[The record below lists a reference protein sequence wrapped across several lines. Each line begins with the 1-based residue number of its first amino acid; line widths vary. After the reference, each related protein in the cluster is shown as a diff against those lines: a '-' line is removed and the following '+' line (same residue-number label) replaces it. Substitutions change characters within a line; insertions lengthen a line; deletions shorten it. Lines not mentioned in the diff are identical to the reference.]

1 MLTELKLKWFRS
13 GADGLEVAQTVK
25 KLCRWLRA
33 GADGLEVN
41 SDADGL
47 ELVQMV

>member
-1 MLTELKLKWFRS
+1 MVLRWYKWFRS

-33 GADGLEVN
+33 GADGFEV
-41 SDADGL
+41 
-47 ELVQMV
+47 VQMV